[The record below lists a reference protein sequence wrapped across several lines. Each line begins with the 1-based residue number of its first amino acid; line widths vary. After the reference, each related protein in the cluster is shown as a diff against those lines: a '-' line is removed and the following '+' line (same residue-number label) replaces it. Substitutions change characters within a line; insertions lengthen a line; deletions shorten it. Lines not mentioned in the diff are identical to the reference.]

1 MLYPALKI
9 LISAIIVVMVS
20 ELAKRDGLLAALL
33 ASLPLVSLLAIFW
46 LYFDTGD
53 LDRISKLSIGIFWLV
68 LPSLAF
74 FVVLPWMLKA
84 RFAFWTSLSVALI
97 VMFGCYLITMMLLKK
112 LGVQP

>member
-46 LYFDTGD
+46 LYF
-53 LDRISKLSIGIFWLV
+53 DRISKLSIGIFWLV